1 MVTTYTIQS
10 FADSML
16 LALGGFFM
24 SRKNIKEWFIWGYW
38 SSPLMYAMNAITA
51 NEFLG
56 KQWTNVFVSNG
67 QTTDTIGIAVMK
79 SRGYFPEPYWFWIGT
94 GALVGYIIV
103 LNSLFVLALAYFDS
117 PTKRQIVLS
126 EETIK
131 ERRSSRTKVCTESS
145 NGKNFLHYQEMS
157 EDGKPTTKK
166 CQAGILNKPD
176 GTALPFIPLTVV
188 FEDIKYSID
197 MPKEMKGKG
206 AKDDRLTLLNGL
218 TGAFQPGVLTALMGV
233 SGAGKTTLL
242 DVLAGRK
249 TGGYIEG
256 SIKVSGFPK
265 KQETFAR
272 VSGYCEQNDV
282 HSPHVTV
289 WESLIYSAWLR
300 LSTEVNHSTKR
311 AFVKEVMELV
321 ELTGLKD
328 AIIGLPGMSGLS
340 IEQRKRLTIA
350 VELVANPSVIFMDEP
365 TSGLDARAAA
375 IVMRTLFLMKLGG
388 EEIYVGP
395 LGDSSHHLVEYFQKI
410 TGVNI
415 KEGYNPATWMLEVT
429 SNGQEDILGVNFA
442 EIYKNSEMHR

>member
-1 MVTTYTIQS
+1 
-10 FADSML
+10 
-16 LALGGFFM
+16 M
-24 SRKNIKEWFIWGYW
+24 STLIPW
-38 SSPLMYAMNAITA
+38 NA
-51 NEFLG
+51 
-56 KQWTNVFVSNG
+56 
-67 QTTDTIGIAVMK
+67 
-79 SRGYFPEPYWFWIGT
+79 
-94 GALVGYIIV
+94 
-103 LNSLFVLALAYFDS
+103 
-117 PTKRQIVLS
+117 
-126 EETIK
+126 
-131 ERRSSRTKVCTESS
+131 
-145 NGKNFLHYQEMS
+145 

-256 SIKVSGFPK
+256 SIK
-265 KQETFAR
+265 
-272 VSGYCEQNDV
+272 
-282 HSPHVTV
+282 
-289 WESLIYSAWLR
+289 
-300 LSTEVNHSTKR
+300 

-375 IVMRTLFLMKLGG
+375 IVMRTVRNTLFLMKLGG

-395 LGDSSHHLVEYFQKI
+395 LGDSSHHLVEYFQVMI
-410 TGVNI
+410 EIPYALIQSVMFSLVLYPMVGVFVTKLWNSCSNFRGI
-415 KEGYNPATWMLEVT
+415 LWNLDHLLGFYDSLWFAWSLYGLVT
-429 SNGQEDILGVNFA
+429 SQYGDLEGALGDANGKSMKDYLLWYFGFKMDFLKVVAAVVLGFNLLFAFIFILSIKVVN
-442 EIYKNSEMHR
+442 YQSR